1 MKKILV
7 VEDNDILLDNTS
19 EILSLSNYQ
28 VFSASNGKQGIEL
41 ALANKPDLILCDIMM
56 PVLDGY
62 AVLHM
67 LRMNPEFQNTPFI
80 FLTALSE
87 QKELR
92 KGMSLGAD
100 DYIIKPFDPNDLL
113 ITIENRLKRAEL
125 TRSII
130 LQECIDVNN
139 QNIDC
144 DSEKLLLDFVEGRH
158 IDIYKKRQRIFS
170 EGNHPIRIYYV
181 VKGKIKIF
189 KRNDLGKEFI
199 VKIINKGEFF
209 GYAPVF
215 ENSVY
220 KENADALED
229 SEIAAIPRN
238 EFEELIHSKTEVSR
252 QFLKMLA
259 IEVTEKENQ
268 LLHIAYAS
276 LRKKVAE
283 ALLAVHKKYQQLSG
297 SGDISLSRENLAAIA
312 GTATESLIRT
322 LTDFKAEKL
331 IDVKDGKVC
340 ILNIKKLEQ
349 LTN

>member
-67 LRMNPEFQNTPFI
+67 LRLNPEFQNIPFI

-87 QKELR
+87 KQELR

-100 DYIIKPFDPNDLL
+100 DYITKPFDPNDLL

-139 QNIDC
+139 KHIDC
-144 DSEKLLLDFVEGRH
+144 DSEKLLLDFVE
-158 IDIYKKRQRIFS
+158 
-170 EGNHPIRIYYV
+170 
-181 VKGKIKIF
+181 
-189 KRNDLGKEFI
+189 
-199 VKIINKGEFF
+199 
-209 GYAPVF
+209 
-215 ENSVY
+215 
-220 KENADALED
+220 
-229 SEIAAIPRN
+229 
-238 EFEELIHSKTEVSR
+238 
-252 QFLKMLA
+252 
-259 IEVTEKENQ
+259 
-268 LLHIAYAS
+268 
-276 LRKKVAE
+276 
-283 ALLAVHKKYQQLSG
+283 
-297 SGDISLSRENLAAIA
+297 A
-312 GTATESLIRT
+312 GI
-322 LTDFKAEKL
+322 
-331 IDVKDGKVC
+331 
-340 ILNIKKLEQ
+340 
-349 LTN
+349 